1 MRHVLDASAI
11 LAALNDEAGADRVAA
26 ALPGGVI
33 SAVNMAEVAAGLLRG
48 GNKPVQVRAVLRAL
62 GCAVISADE
71 EMAIDAGLLRAVTD
85 RAGLSL
91 ADRFCFALARRLSLP
106 ILTTD
111 RQWSRVAGAAE
122 VSVELIR

>member
-1 MRHVLDASAI
+1 MKHILDASAI
-11 LAALNDEAGADRVAA
+11 LAALNDEAGADRVAT
-26 ALPGGVI
+26 ALPGGMV

-62 GCAVISADE
+62 DCTVVAADE
-71 EMAIDAGLLRAVTD
+71 EMAIDAGLLRAITD

-91 ADRFCFALARRLSLP
+91 ADRFCFALARRLALP

-111 RQWSRVAGAAE
+111 RQWAE
-122 VSVELIR
+122 VASDAEVLVELIR

>member
-1 MRHVLDASAI
+1 MKYVLDASAI
-11 LAALNDEAGADRVAA
+11 LAALNDEAGADRVASA
-26 ALPGGVI
+26 VPEGVI
-33 SAVNMAEVAAGLLRG
+33 SAVNLAEVAAGLLRG

-62 GCAVISADE
+62 GCTVIPADE

-91 ADRFCFALARRLSLP
+91 ADRFCFALGRRLSLP

-111 RQWSRVAGAAE
+111 RQWLLAADASD